1 MELYL
6 AEVNIARMLAPL
18 DSLLMA
24 DFVAN
29 LNPIN
34 ELAEKSDGFIW
45 RLKDDTNNATSIKIY
60 NDDFIIVNM
69 SVWRNIETLFE
80 YVYRSNHAE
89 FYKRRKEWFE
99 KMPQMHM
106 AMWYVPINKRPAVA
120 EAVERIEY
128 LRKHGETPYA
138 FSFKKK
144 FTAEDAKDFVPVWK

>member
-18 DSLLMA
+18 DSLVMA

-34 ELAEKSDGFIW
+34 ELAEKSEGFIW

-80 YVYRSNHAE
+80 YVYRSNHVE

-106 AMWYVPINKRPAVA
+106 AMWYVPIDKRPTVA
-120 EAVERIEY
+120 EAVERIEC